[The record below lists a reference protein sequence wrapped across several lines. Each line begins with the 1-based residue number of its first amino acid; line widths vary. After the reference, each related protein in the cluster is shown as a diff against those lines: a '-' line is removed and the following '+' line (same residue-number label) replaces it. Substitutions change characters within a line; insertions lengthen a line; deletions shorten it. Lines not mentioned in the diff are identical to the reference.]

1 MKTIAID
8 LTSLDDN
15 FSGIE
20 HYALF
25 ITKELIKCFQYQFFL
40 IFKNKPSYFASKELE
55 QKNVTVHILSGK
67 RLNIMLFDL
76 PKLIDRLNP
85 DIALFLAFQPSFLWK
100 PKGKTKVF
108 TTIHDLVAFDVPQTM
123 KFRSC
128 VYFRKTIK
136 HSLKISER
144 IITISQFSKNRI
156 VDKFHCDANKI
167 ILAYCSSAMDTSIKS
182 KDYIQKKYNLPEK
195 YILTLSTVEP
205 RKNIHFL
212 LSCLDELWNQD
223 EAIPNLVIAGRK
235 GWKTDKLF
243 KNISE
248 RGKENIRFTG
258 FIDDED
264 VASIYYYS
272 LFFIFPS
279 LYEGFGIPVLES
291 LKVGRLPLCSNIP
304 TNKELLGE
312 DYPFLFNPTD
322 KESFFSVFKKYITN
336 EGIQYYESENIKQR
350 CKEFEWAKGAH
361 EIIKEF
367 R

>member
-25 ITKELIKCFQYQFFL
+25 ITKELIKDFQYQFFL

-76 PKLIDRLNP
+76 PKLIDCLNP

-312 DYPFLFNPTD
+312 DYPYLFDAQN
-322 KESFFSVFKKYITN
+322 KNSFYASFRDMLANINHEKINVANIQKQLEKFDWSISSASIL
-336 EGIQYYESENIKQR
+336 EGIE
-350 CKEFEWAKGAH
+350 
-361 EIIKEF
+361 
-367 R
+367 